1 VGVQEEARQ
10 DADIEEDKEKSLLVT

>member
-10 DADIEEDKEKSLLVT
+10 DVEVKEDEEKSLLVA